1 MLKNGLTQ
9 KCFTVLVDLVPDFL
23 WYTDK
28 NLPLDYFFQI
38 MTIEHRVQ
46 IEQMRKKKKRM
57 KQDETHLET

>member
-9 KCFTVLVDLVPDFL
+9 KRFTALVDLVPDFL

-28 NLPLDYFFQI
+28 NLLLDYFFQI

-46 IEQMRKKKKRM
+46 IEQMRKKKRM

>member
-1 MLKNGLTQ
+1 M
-9 KCFTVLVDLVPDFL
+9 DLVPDFL